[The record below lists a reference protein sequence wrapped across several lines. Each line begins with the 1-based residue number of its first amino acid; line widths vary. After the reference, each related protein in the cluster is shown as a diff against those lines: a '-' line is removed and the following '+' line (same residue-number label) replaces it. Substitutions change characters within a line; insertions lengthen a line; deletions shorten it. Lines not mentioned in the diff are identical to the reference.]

1 MVKLK
6 LTTLVVIAAFAL
18 AQKSSG
24 QRKPIT
30 KPNRKPLASKKTPV
44 FPSRKPTLPSSK
56 PPTVGKVPAKK
67 QGCVSTRSL
76 NLLVFVN

>member
-6 LTTLVVIAAFAL
+6 LKTLVVIAAFAV

-44 FPSRKPTLPSSK
+44 FPSRKPTLPSRK

-67 QGCVSTRSL
+67 QGCVSSL
-76 NLLVFVN
+76 NLLVFVK